1 MQGYEYGWRQNIES
15 TGMQPMGMQ
24 PMNMQPMGMQPMN
37 MQPMGMQ
44 PMNMQPTGMQ
54 PMGMQNQYNPMVT
67 MPEQELENMYPNV
80 YNIVNPVVENH
91 CYQMD
96 MKYGAMYCPTKE
108 QVEAETEQIVKEVE
122 HDVQAAVDKDTAAAE
137 RQLGFGG
144 RRLLRDLAGILLIR
158 SLIGRRRPYCYFPGY
173 FYGSPFFYGGY

>member
-1 MQGYEYGWRQNIES
+1 MES

-24 PMNMQPMGMQPMN
+24 PMG

-54 PMGMQNQYNPMVT
+54 PMGMHNQYNPMVT

-80 YNIVNPVVENH
+80 YNIVNPVVESH
-91 CYQMD
+91 CDQMD

-122 HDVQAAVDKDTAAAE
+122 NNVLAAIEKDGATAE
-137 RQLGFGG
+137 RQLGFGFGG

-158 SLIGRRRPYCYFPGY
+158 SLIGRRRPYGYFPGY
-173 FYGSPFFYGGY
+173 FYGSPFFYGGYYGF